1 MFTAKEVFWCLFIFT
16 YISLSLVIITNPFL
30 CLAKASQNHALPF
43 HFSYFSPSN
52 PFPSSA
58 PHLGFSFSFFFSQL
72 LCLDYFWD
80 RSFLQGMFLWFDQ
93 TNLPALY
100 FLKFV
105 LTRVDK
111 NLLCLISFFICNKF
125 QIRY

>member
-58 PHLGFSFSFFFSQL
+58 PHLGFSFFFFFFHNCFVWIISEIEAFFKV
-72 LCLDYFWD
+72 CF
-80 RSFLQGMFLWFDQ
+80 FDQ

-100 FLKFV
+100 FLKFG
-105 LTRVDK
+105 LTWVDK

-125 QIRY
+125 QIGY